1 MVLAM
6 VLELVQVLQQDLDP
20 EGVEEVP
27 HLLDL
32 EVVVVVVVAVA
43 AAVTAAGVAAVAGEA
58 AGVAAGVAAAAAAGA
73 ESTPG
78 RA

>member
-1 MVLAM
+1 MVLAT

-32 EVVVVVVVAVA
+32 EVVAVGLLLHPLQ
-43 AAVTAAGVAAVAGEA
+43 VQVLLQHLHQFKDHGKDH
-58 AGVAAGVAAAAAAGA
+58 
-73 ESTPG
+73 
-78 RA
+78 